1 MLPFNNT
8 QQVNKMILQLDQ
20 ANMNQLIT
28 QATTLNISVKTHI
41 KNILKTHNNNN
52 QMIIKE
58 IDNND
63 TVNRK

>member
-1 MLPFNNT
+1 
-8 QQVNKMILQLDQ
+8 MILQLDQ